1 MSTIDDSDEVRP
13 QPVPSGPTGT
23 VTGTTAEPAF
33 AADPG
38 LAALPPDPLQDRMT
52 RRQTLTLVLLLG
64 AQFTLAV
71 DFSIMNVAVPVIGR
85 DLHFATDNLQW
96 IATSFA
102 LAAAGLSLLFGR
114 IADMVGARRIFIGG
128 LVLLT
133 VASLFGGLTE
143 SPGPLIVARVAQG
156 LATAMVTPAGLALLT
171 TTFPEGPLRDRALG
185 LNGAMLSA
193 GFTCGAIMGG
203 LLTDSLSWRWGF
215 FINVPIGALLV
226 VAAPLLLRGG
236 GARRGAK
243 LDIPGAVTVSLGLI
257 AFVYGVSEAGRKG
270 WGDTMTLVGLAV
282 GIVLLA
288 LFGWVE
294 LRVAEPLAPL
304 RVLRLSSVKW
314 GNLGGLATFIGFTAM
329 IFLLTLYLQEV
340 LGYSA
345 MTTGFTFS
353 ALGVGAFLG
362 GVTAPRWI
370 GLLRGSRPLLV
381 CALVAQG
388 LTVGMLFFAGGGR
401 GWLVPVLALAFL
413 SSYAHVAAIVGFL
426 VTATSGLPNEE
437 QGLATG
443 ITTLTQQVAIAIG
456 IPIMSAIATARTRSQ
471 SPGHSFRDATLSG
484 INSAI
489 LVNGLLVAAIGLVVA
504 LMLVRRR
511 RVPAAA

>member
-1 MSTIDDSDEVRP
+1 MSTIDESDELRGRP
-13 QPVPSGPTGT
+13 LPSGSSGTAAGTEAQPGVTATAQDLAPT
-23 VTGTTAEPAF
+23 
-33 AADPG
+33 
-38 LAALPPDPLQDRMT
+38 RMT

-85 DLHFATDNLQW
+85 ELHFATDNLQW

-102 LAAAGLSLLFGR
+102 LAAAGFSLLFGR
-114 IADMVGARRIFIGG
+114 IADMVGARKIFLGG

-133 VASLFGGLTE
+133 VASLFGGLTD
-143 SPGPLIVARVAQG
+143 SPAPLIVARVAQG

-171 TTFPEGPLRDRALG
+171 GTFPEGPLRDRALG

-203 LLTDSLSWRWGF
+203 LLTNGLSWRWGF
-215 FINVPIGALLV
+215 FINVPIGLLLV
-226 VAAPLLLRGG
+226 VAAPLLLKGG
-236 GARRGAK
+236 GGRRGAT

-270 WGDTMTLVGLAV
+270 WGHSTTLIGILVGLA
-282 GIVLLA
+282 LLA
-288 LFGWVE
+288 VFGWVE
-294 LRVAEPLAPL
+294 LHVKEPLAPL
-304 RVLRLSSVKW
+304 RVLRLRSVSW
-314 GNLGGLATFIGFTAM
+314 GNIGGAATFIGFTAM

-340 LGYSA
+340 LGYSP
-345 MTTGFTFS
+345 MTTGFTFG

-370 GLLRGSRPLLV
+370 GALGGSRPLLM
-381 CALVAQG
+381 AGLVAQG
-388 LTVGMLFFAGGGR
+388 LTVGLLFLAGPGR
-401 GWLVPVLALAFL
+401 GWLAPVLALAFL
-413 SSYAHVAAIVGFL
+413 SSYAHVTAIVGFL
-426 VTATSGLPNEE
+426 VTATSGLPDEE

-471 SPGHSFRDATLSG
+471 SAGHSLKDATLSG
-484 INSAI
+484 ITTSI
-489 LVNGLLVAAIGLVVA
+489 LVNGVLVAAVGLLVGA
-504 LMLVRRR
+504 TLVRSRTAR
-511 RVPAAA
+511 TA